1 MRKDHMT
8 RPHGYSLLPY
18 YFLVVASAALSA
30 GCGHGGAQPAGD
42 KSADAKPLPSV
53 QVAAVSR
60 GTLEKTLPATG
71 ILQVLPGR
79 EATVTPPVAG
89 VLSALL
95 VRYGQTVSRGQI
107 IGQLSTQPL
116 VGQLQ
121 QAQAAIGQNQVQVE
135 QAQAN
140 AAQAA
145 SQARIAVL
153 QAQAS
158 QRNAE
163 AALAGAKATLIGADA
178 TLANAQQ
185 TLTRTQTLF
194 GEGLVPQ
201 KDVQAAELALRTAAA
216 QQAAQQQA
224 VAGQRQTVA
233 GQQAA
238 VAAARAAQQQTVV
251 KRQDILVARQ
261 QLRNSEGA
269 LTTARS
275 QKALYTLRAPLGG
288 QVGTLGATAG
298 ETVDTTTKVALIANL
313 DQLQIS
319 ISLPGNAVAPV
330 KLGQALTFTVSSVPK
345 RVFRTTISSIA
356 PRVDVATGT
365 IPAFAVVA
373 NANHLLKDDTTAR
386 VLIVTERHTNVLIV
400 PKAAV
405 LSDPDT
411 GKPSIISVGADGI
424 AHVVPVT
431 LGLSIGDQVEVKS
444 GVKIGDKVAV
454 TNQYGLPDGAK
465 VQVTHGN

>member
-1 MRKDHMT
+1 MT
-8 RPHGYSLLPY
+8 RPLG
-18 YFLVVASAALSA
+18 YFLIAASALLSA
-30 GCGHGGAQPAGD
+30 GCGHGSAKTATD
-42 KSADAKPLPSV
+42 TADAKPLPSV
-53 QVAAVSR
+53 QVAAVTR

-71 ILQVLPGR
+71 TLQTLPGR
-79 EATVTPPVAG
+79 EATVSPPVAG

-95 VRYGQTVSRGQI
+95 VRYGQTVSRGQV

-121 QAQAAIGQNQVQVE
+121 QAQAAIGQNRVQVQ

-140 AAQAA
+140 ALQQAA
-145 SQARIAVL
+145 QTKTSIFQALA
-153 QAQAS
+153 AS
-158 QRNAE
+158 KNAE
-163 AALAGAKATLIGADA
+163 AALAGAQATLTGADA
-178 TLANAQQ
+178 AVRNAQEN
-185 TLTRTQTLF
+185 LARERTLF

-201 KDVQAAELALRTAAA
+201 KEVEATQLALRTAVA
-216 QQAAQQQA
+216 QQSAQRQA

-238 VAAARAAQQQTVV
+238 VAAARAAGLQDVV
-251 KRQDILVARQ
+251 KRQDVLIARQ
-261 QLRNSEGA
+261 QLQNSEGA

-275 QKALYTLRAPLGG
+275 QQALYTLRSPLSG
-288 QVGTLGATAG
+288 QIGTLGATAG
-298 ETVDTTTKVALIANL
+298 ETVDTTTKVAVVANL
-313 DQLQIS
+313 DQLQLS
-319 ISLPGNAVAPV
+319 VSLPGNAVASV
-330 KLGQALTFTVSSVPK
+330 KPGQALTFTVGSVPK
-345 RVFRTTISSIA
+345 RVFRTTISSVA
-356 PRVDVATGT
+356 PRVDAATGT

-386 VLIVTERHTNVLIV
+386 VLIVTESHANVLIV

-411 GKPSIISVGADGI
+411 GKPSVVSIGTDGV
-424 AHVVPVT
+424 AHIVPVT
-431 LGLSIGDQVEVKS
+431 VGLSVGDRVEIKS
-444 GVKIGDKVAV
+444 GVKIGDQVAV